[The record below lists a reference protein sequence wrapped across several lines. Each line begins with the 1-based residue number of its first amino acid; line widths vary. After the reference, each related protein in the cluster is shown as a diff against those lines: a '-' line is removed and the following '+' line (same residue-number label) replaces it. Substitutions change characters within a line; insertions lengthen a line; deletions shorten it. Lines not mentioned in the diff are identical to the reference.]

1 MSNILQVLG
10 IGVAIAVGV
19 WSVQE
24 KAQEKAQE
32 KPAETPVAATTAAP
46 AATPA
51 TASSATAPVKKENPV
66 KSSPEVLAAA
76 KKIFGYDCAMCHGD
90 SGNGK
95 GDLVESMSLKM
106 KDWHDSSVLTGL
118 SDGDIYDLIVK
129 GKDKMVGEGDRLA
142 PAKVWGL
149 VHYVRTFQKKSSA
162 T

>member
-10 IGVAIAVGV
+10 FASAIGIGV
-19 WSVQE
+19 WSV
-24 KAQEKAQE
+24 QEKAQE
-32 KPAETPVAATTAAP
+32 KPAETPVAATTTP
-46 AATPA
+46 PA
-51 TASSATAPVKKENPV
+51 TSPATAPVKKDNPV

-76 KKIFGYDCAMCHGD
+76 KKVFGYDCAMCHGE

-106 KDWHDSSVLTGL
+106 KDWHDPAVLSGI

-129 GKDKMVGEGDRLA
+129 GKDKMVGEGDRLT

-149 VHYVRTFQKKSSA
+149 VHYVRSFQKKSS

>member
-1 MSNILQVLG
+1 MSNLLQVLG
-10 IGVAIAVGV
+10 ISVAIAVGV
-19 WSVQE
+19 CSV
-24 KAQEKAQE
+24 QEKAQE
-32 KPAETPVAATTAAP
+32 KPAETPVAATTTPPATTP
-46 AATPA
+46 AA
-51 TASSATAPVKKENPV
+51 ASPATAPVKKENPV

-76 KKIFGYDCAMCHGD
+76 KKVFGYDCAMCHGE

-106 KDWHDSSVLTGL
+106 KDWHDPAVLTGL
-118 SDGDIYDLIVK
+118 SDGEIFDLIVK

-149 VHYVRTFQKKSSA
+149 VHYVRTFAKKSS

>member
-10 IGVAIAVGV
+10 IASAISIGVC
-19 WSVQE
+19 SV
-24 KAQEKAQE
+24 QEKAQE
-32 KPAETPVAATTAAP
+32 KPAETPVAATTTPPATSP
-46 AATPA
+46 AA
-51 TASSATAPVKKENPV
+51 ASPATAPVKKDNPV

-76 KKIFGYDCAMCHGD
+76 KKVFGYDCAMCHGE

-106 KDWHDSSVLTGL
+106 KDWHDPTVLSGI

-129 GKDKMVGEGDRLA
+129 GKDKMVGEGDRLT

-149 VHYVRTFQKKSSA
+149 VHYVRSFQKKSS

>member
-1 MSNILQVLG
+1 MSNLLQVLG
-10 IGVAIAVGV
+10 ISVAIAVGV
-19 WSVQE
+19 CSV
-24 KAQEKAQE
+24 QEKAQE
-32 KPAETPVAATTAAP
+32 KPAETPVAATTPPATTP
-46 AATPA
+46 AASPPP
-51 TASSATAPVKKENPV
+51 APVKKENPV

-76 KKIFGYDCAMCHGD
+76 KKVFGYDCAMCHGE

-106 KDWHDSSVLTGL
+106 KDWHDPAVLTGL

-149 VHYVRTFQKKSSA
+149 VHYVRTFSKKSS

>member
-24 KAQEKAQE
+24 KAQEK
-32 KPAETPVAATTAAP
+32 PAETPVAATTTP
-46 AATPA
+46 PA
-51 TASSATAPVKKENPV
+51 TSPVKKENPV

-76 KKIFGYDCAMCHGD
+76 KKVFGYDCAMCHGE

-106 KDWHDSSVLTGL
+106 KDWHDPAVLSGI

-149 VHYVRTFQKKSSA
+149 VHYVRTFQKKSA